1 MKLELISATLK
12 QPTWRECLD
21 SWSKNTLREW
31 STRLMENDLTGQ
43 GLLESYQTAFDES
56 EADILGYVHDDVTVH
71 DPLWYGRVM
80 QEFNDPS
87 VGLVGFCGALRLGH
101 HDIYRIPY
109 DPMQLARYEVM
120 SNMTDA
126 ESHGERFK
134 GSCDVSTLDGFALFV
149 RRSALLDCGG
159 WPVETPVNYWMY
171 DNYLAALMKRHGYR
185 TRLVGVSCSHLGG
198 ATKGSGRSREE
209 WVTAHWYF
217 YDELKDVL
225 PMSVRGPR

>member
-1 MKLELISATLK
+1 MTLELISATLR

-21 SWSKNTLREW
+21 SWSKHTIREW

-43 GLLESYQTAFDES
+43 GLLESYQTAFEES
-56 EADILGYVHDDVTVH
+56 NADILGMIHDDCTIH
-71 DPLWYGRVM
+71 DPLWFPRVM
-80 QEFNDPS
+80 REFNDPS
-87 VGLVGFCGALRLGH
+87 VGMVGFCGALRLGH
-101 HDIYRIPY
+101 HDIYKIPY

-126 ESHGERFK
+126 EGHGERFK
-134 GSCDVSTLDGFALFV
+134 GSCDVSTLDGFALFI

-159 WPVETPVNYWMY
+159 WPVGTPVGYYMY

-185 TRLVGVSCSHLGG
+185 TRLVGVSCSHPGG

-209 WVTAHWYF
+209 WGNAHQFF
-217 YDELKDVL
+217 YDNLKDVL
-225 PMSVRGPR
+225 PMSVRSPK